1 MIAQTSQS
9 PSTNKYTNLNTDKYS
24 PRRFVFDRAKI
35 AAFLTCLSISLFVS
49 TAISAQEL
57 PSEIRGYKVHRE
69 KIIVT
74 NASGSFDAIEKR
86 KASVVVGQPDIVDV
100 SLTGI
105 TLSVPA
111 VLNAVGQSGE
121 VHFMSFHDF
130 RVNEIGV
137 DIEDYKER
145 FSFKKNEKIA
155 LPKPATIFLP
165 TGRIL
170 TAAWEEI
177 SNSKKEWTVTGRI
190 FVFGKFKKFGFVF
203 KRVVPV
209 DIGLTIKNPLQELR

>member
-1 MIAQTSQS
+1 MIARTSQAS
-9 PSTNKYTNLNTDKYS
+9 FLDRDK
-24 PRRFVFDRAKI
+24 I
-35 AAFLTCLSISLFVS
+35 WAFLTGLTVCLLVSIS
-49 TAISAQEL
+49 TSAQQL

-86 KASVVVGQPDIVDV
+86 KASVVVGQPDIVDI

-105 TLSVPA
+105 TLSVSA
-111 VLNAVGQSGE
+111 VLNAIGQSGE

-145 FSFKKNEKIA
+145 FSFRKNEKIS

-165 TGRIL
+165 TGRVL
-170 TAAWEEI
+170 TAAWKEI
-177 SNSKKEWTVTGRI
+177 SNSKKEWTVTGRV
-190 FVFGKFKKFGFVF
+190 FVFGKFKKFGFAF

-209 DIGLTIKNPLQELR
+209 DIDLTIKNPLQELR

>member
-1 MIAQTSQS
+1 MIACKSQS
-9 PSTNKYTNLNTDKYS
+9 SPPIAFKQAYFPDRDK
-24 PRRFVFDRAKI
+24 I
-35 AAFLTCLSISLFVS
+35 TAFLTFLTVCLLVSIS
-49 TAISAQEL
+49 TSAQQL

-69 KIIVT
+69 KTIVT
-74 NASGSFDAIEKR
+74 NATGSFDAIEKR
-86 KASVVVGQPDIVDV
+86 KASVVVGQPDILDV

-105 TLSVPA
+105 TLSVSA

-121 VHFMSFHDF
+121 VHFMTFRDF
-130 RVNEIGV
+130 RVNEISV
-137 DIEDYKER
+137 DIEDYQER
-145 FSFKKNEKIA
+145 FSFKKNEKIS

-165 TGRIL
+165 TGRVL

-190 FVFGKFKKFGFVF
+190 FVFGKFKKFGFAF

-209 DIGLTIKNPLQELR
+209 DIDLTIKNPLQELH

>member
-1 MIAQTSQS
+1 LIRLKVFKMIARKSQS
-9 PSTNKYTNLNTDKYS
+9 PPPIAFKQESFLERDK
-24 PRRFVFDRAKI
+24 I
-35 AAFLTCLSISLFVS
+35 TTFLTVLTVCLLVSISI
-49 TAISAQEL
+49 TAQQL

-105 TLSVPA
+105 TLSVSA

-121 VHFMSFHDF
+121 VHFMTFRDF
-130 RVNEIGV
+130 RVNEISV
-137 DIEDYKER
+137 DIEDYQER
-145 FSFKKNEKIA
+145 FSFKKNEKIS

-165 TGRIL
+165 TGRVL

-177 SNSKKEWTVTGRI
+177 SNSKKEWTVTGRV
-190 FVFGKFKKFGFVF
+190 FVFGKFKKFGFAF

-209 DIGLTIKNPLQELR
+209 DIDLTIKNPLQELR